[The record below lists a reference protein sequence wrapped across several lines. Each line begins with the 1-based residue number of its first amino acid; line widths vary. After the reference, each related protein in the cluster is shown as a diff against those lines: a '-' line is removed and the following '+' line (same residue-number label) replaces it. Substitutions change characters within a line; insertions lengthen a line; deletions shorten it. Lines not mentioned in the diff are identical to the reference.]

1 MPPDESRP
9 RVEEALRR
17 LAEIHAQV
25 ARSGFY
31 RGYRALPVAF
41 MGATALLAA
50 AVQTLWMPAAG
61 PREHALSW
69 IVVAIVCAG
78 VCGLDLTARQLAL
91 PVRETLSAIAQLVPA
106 LVVGLV
112 VTFALWGQ
120 AERLPGLWTMIFGL
134 GVLASSPYLPRA
146 ILGVALFYVAA
157 GIAMSLAVQPG
168 GVASP
173 WEMGLTYGVGHLV
186 SAVIL
191 WHDIERGEAR

>member
-1 MPPDESRP
+1 
-9 RVEEALRR
+9 
-17 LAEIHAQV
+17 
-25 ARSGFY
+25 
-31 RGYRALPVAF
+31 
-41 MGATALLAA
+41 
-50 AVQTLWMPAAG
+50 
-61 PREHALSW
+61 
-69 IVVAIVCAG
+69 
-78 VCGLDLTARQLAL
+78 
-91 PVRETLSAIAQLVPA
+91 
-106 LVVGLV
+106 
-112 VTFALWGQ
+112 
-120 AERLPGLWTMIFGL
+120 MIFGL